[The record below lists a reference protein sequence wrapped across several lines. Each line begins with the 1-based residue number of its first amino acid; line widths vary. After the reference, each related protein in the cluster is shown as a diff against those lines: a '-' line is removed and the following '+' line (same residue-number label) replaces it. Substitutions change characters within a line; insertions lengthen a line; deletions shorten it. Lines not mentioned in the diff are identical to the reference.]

1 MFRIDAESVNGRHIQ
16 GLGPDGCFGWLVEMR
31 GPEWEGSH
39 LQVWRKLET
48 LEDAQAEARRLGP
61 LPNFQET

>member
-1 MFRIDAESVNGRHIQ
+1 MVRIEAESVNGRRIH
-16 GLGPDGCFGWLVEMR
+16 GLGQDGCFGWFLETR
-31 GPEWEGSH
+31 GPDWDGSY

-48 LEDAQAEARRLGP
+48 LEDAKAEARRLGP